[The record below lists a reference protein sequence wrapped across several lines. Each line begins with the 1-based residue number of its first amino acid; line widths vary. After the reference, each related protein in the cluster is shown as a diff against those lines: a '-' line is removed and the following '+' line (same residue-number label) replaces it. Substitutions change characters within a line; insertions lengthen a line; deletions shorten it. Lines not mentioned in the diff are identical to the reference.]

1 MTLALI
7 TGARGFLGR
16 HLVAALSARG
26 VAVAGVG
33 HGQWPAA
40 EWADA
45 GVTRWVNGEIDSA
58 NLDLLRAEAG
68 TPTTIYHLAG
78 GSVVGPSFANPLED
92 FERTVATSARLFD
105 WVRRNAPEARIVAVS
120 SAAVYGAG
128 HHLPIGEDALLNP
141 YSPYGHH
148 KRLMEGLC
156 RSYGQNFG
164 LRTAIVRVFSAFG
177 PGLRKQLLWDLCNR
191 LAAGTSPLVLDG
203 TGAERRDW
211 MAATDVA
218 QLLMHVGSC
227 LPSVDAPIVNGGT
240 GRGYSVAEFAQAVL
254 GAWGSAAPVRFTGIS
269 RLGDPVELV
278 ADVSKLHRL
287 GYTPEVSLP
296 QGIAQYIEW
305 FRQARGR

>member
-1 MTLALI
+1 MTRALI

-16 HLVAALSARG
+16 HVVAALRGRG
-26 VAVAGVG
+26 VSVAGVG
-33 HGQWPAA
+33 HGQWPTA

-45 GVTRWVNGEIDSA
+45 GVVAWVNGEIDSA
-58 NLDLLRAEAG
+58 NLDLVCAKAG

-92 FERTVATSARLFD
+92 FERTVASSARLLD

-128 HHLPIGEDALLNP
+128 HHRPIDEDAPLNP

-156 RSYGQNFG
+156 RSYGQTFG

-191 LAAGTSPLVLDG
+191 LATGTSPLVLDG
-203 TGAERRDW
+203 TGEERRDW
-211 MAATDVA
+211 VEATDVA
-218 QLLMHVGSC
+218 QLLLHVADV
-227 LPSVDAPIVNGGT
+227 LPGVDAPVVNGGT
-240 GRGYSVAEFAQAVL
+240 GHGYRVAEFARAVVST
-254 GAWGSAAPVRFTGIS
+254 WGSEVPLHFTGAS
-269 RLGDPVELV
+269 RIGDPVQLV
-278 ADVSKLHRL
+278 ADVTKLHRL
-287 GYTPEVSLP
+287 GFIPRVSLQ